1 MDDMEDMR
9 LIDTIENEDGSMEVL
24 LGGDDYEEE
33 ETYPADALAHDAN
46 LAEFLSEEE
55 LEEIS
60 SKTQDRYESDLQSNQ
75 EFFDFIKDQIKRL
88 GLKIERINE
97 PFPDATPIVHP
108 LILENAIKSQSK
120 IMGDV
125 FSGKNLVDVYVY
137 NTASDEVQQRANS
150 IRKFMDWQYLV
161 QMPEYM
167 DETEQMVLRML
178 LTGNTF
184 RKYSYDVIN
193 DRPKAY
199 FLAEDRFII
208 NSTAKTIHNADF
220 HTEIIS
226 MPRHTYEG
234 MILAGVFKGDG
245 RARGGSLHSVEDDA
259 EENFLGAKSTETE
272 QAIADATGDAQGY
285 EHDVISEDN
294 IELLEHHCYL
304 ELEENLV
311 GEDRLLPYV
320 VIKDAQTLKIKSIRR
335 NWKKNDAKK
344 TKRNWYAHYK
354 MLPGLGFYGLGY
366 LHLLGNF
373 QFALTQI
380 VRSLIDAGQ
389 FTNLQGGFRA
399 KGVRWTKESRIPIRP
414 GEFRE
419 IETQQRPI
427 SEVIYPLNFKEP
439 SQVLYALFEFLDG
452 RAQKFADASEQ
463 IIADSTNYGPVGTTV
478 ALLEASTKFM
488 SGILKRFYGSLKDEF
503 RILYELNYD
512 TLDDQMTFFVKGETF
527 KVQRDYFAGS
537 VDVVPSAD
545 PNMSSTAH
553 RLSISNTKLQAA
565 LQSPQIHS
573 LPAAY
578 RDFYSN
584 LGMEAEEID
593 VLIPKPEEAQ
603 QLDPMSDIIAASQGK
618 PIKAFNG
625 QNHEAHIA
633 FKTAFL
639 NDPQGGK
646 NPLLQAVIPA
656 IQANISEHQLMT
668 YVERMNVAMQNT
680 DPQAMG
686 MEQAVAQAAQALQG
700 LHQIEANMGAL
711 AKGDPTTLLA
721 VAEVQKAET
730 QAKDVEYKAQ
740 INVEKNEIAR
750 EKLEIDRLKLGQ
762 KDSIDRT
769 RMAKELVSQEKDQ
782 GFKLVEKSLEQFMS
796 GQDNSSK

>member
-1 MDDMEDMR
+1 MDDIEEMR
-9 LIDTIENEDGSMEVL
+9 LLDTIENDDGSLEAIF
-24 LGGDDYEEE
+24 GDEEDDLE
-33 ETYPADALAHDAN
+33 EYSPEALAHDAN
-46 LAEFLSEEE
+46 LAEYLSEED

-60 SKTQDRYESDLQSNQ
+60 SKTQARYESDLASNK
-75 EFFDFIKDQIKRL
+75 EFFDFINQQLPRL
-88 GLKIERINE
+88 GLKIERVNE
-97 PFPDATPIVHP
+97 PFPDASPIVHP

-120 IMGDV
+120 IMGEV

-137 NTASDEVQQRANS
+137 ATADEEVQQRANS

-199 FLAEDRFII
+199 SISEDRFII

-234 MILAGVFKGDG
+234 LILAGVFKGD
-245 RARGGSLHSVEDDA
+245 EDDA
-259 EENFLGAKSTETE
+259 EHSFLGAQSTETE
-272 QAIADATGDAQGY
+272 QVIADVTGDAQGY
-285 EHDVISEDN
+285 EHDTVAEDS

-304 ELEENLV
+304 ELEEELV

-320 VIKDAQTLKIKSIRR
+320 VIKEAETGKIKSIRR
-335 NWKKNDAKK
+335 NWRKADTKKQ
-344 TKRNWYAHYK
+344 KRNWYAHYK

-399 KGVRWTKESRIPIRP
+399 KGVRWTKESKMPIRP

-427 SEVIYPLNFKEP
+427 NDVIYPLNFKEP
-439 SQVLYALFEFLDG
+439 SQVLYALFEFLDA
-452 RAQKFADASEQ
+452 RAQKFADSSEQ

-527 KVQRDYFAGS
+527 KVERDFFSGA
-537 VDVVPSAD
+537 VDVVPAAD

-565 LQSPQIHS
+565 LQAPQIHS

-584 LGMEAEEID
+584 LGMESEEID
-593 VLIPKPEEAQ
+593 VLLPRPQEAQ
-603 QLDPMSDIIAASQGK
+603 QADPMSDVIAASQGK

-625 QNHEAHIA
+625 QDHDAHIA
-633 FKTAFL
+633 FKTAFM

-646 NPLLQAVIPA
+646 NPLLQTVLPA
-656 IQANISEHQLMT
+656 LQANIAEHQLMKYT
-668 YVERMNVAMQNT
+668 ERLNAAMQNT
-680 DPQAMG
+680 DPNAVG
-686 MEQAVAQAAQALQG
+686 MEKAVAQAAEALKG
-700 LHQIEANMGAL
+700 LNQLEANMNDL
-711 AKGDPTTLLA
+711 SKGDPTALLA
-721 VAEVQKAET
+721 MAEVKNAETKAKEAETKAILGAKKAE
-730 QAKDVEYKAQ
+730 QDDQKIE
-740 INVEKNEIAR
+740 
-750 EKLEIDRLKLGQ
+750 LDRLKLGQ

-769 RMAKELVSQEKDQ
+769 KIKANMVSQDKTQ
-782 GFKLVEKSLEQFMS
+782 GFQLVTKAMDLANMMN
-796 GQDNSSK
+796 DTPDKK

>member
-1 MDDMEDMR
+1 MEDPEDLR
-9 LIDTIENEDGSMEVL
+9 LLDTIENEDGSLEVL
-24 LGGDDYEEE
+24 LGGEDDVEEE
-33 ETYPADALAHDAN
+33 YSSDALSHDAN
-46 LAEFLSEEE
+46 LAEYLSNEE

-60 SKTQDRYESDLQSNQ
+60 AQTQERYESDLQSNKA
-75 EFFDFIKDQIKRL
+75 FFDFIKEQMPRL
-88 GLKIERINE
+88 GLKIERLDE
-97 PFPDATPIVHP
+97 PFPDATPVVHP
-108 LILENAIKSQSK
+108 LIMENAIKSQSK
-120 IMGDV
+120 IMGEV
-125 FSGKNLVDVYVY
+125 FSGKNLVDAYVY
-137 NTASDEVQQRANS
+137 KTADEEVHQRANA

-167 DETEQMVLRML
+167 EETEQMVLRML

-184 RKYSYDVIN
+184 RKYTYDVLN

-208 NSTAKTIHNADF
+208 NSTAKTLHNADF

-226 MPRHTYEG
+226 MPRHAYEG
-234 MILAGVFKGDG
+234 LILAGVFIGDEEE
-245 RARGGSLHSVEDDA
+245 AEHSVLPA
-259 EENFLGAKSTETE
+259 ESTETE
-272 QAIADATGDAQGY
+272 QVISGVTGDAQGY
-285 EHDVISEDN
+285 AHDTVADDN
-294 IELLEHHCYL
+294 VELLEHHCYL
-304 ELEENLV
+304 ELEEALI

-320 VIKDAQTLKIKSIRR
+320 VIKDSNTGKVKSIRR
-335 NWKKNDAKK
+335 NWKKADPKK
-344 TKRNWYAHYK
+344 AKRNWYAHYK

-380 VRSLIDAGQ
+380 ARSLIDAGQ

-399 KGVRWTKESRIPIRP
+399 KGVRWTKESRMPIRP

-427 SEVIYPLNFKEP
+427 NDVIYPLNFKEP

-452 RAQKFADASEQ
+452 RAQKFADSSEQ

-527 KVQRDYFAGS
+527 KVQREFFAGS
-537 VDVVPSAD
+537 VDVVPAAD

-553 RLSISNTKLQAA
+553 RLSISNAKLQAA
-565 LQSPQIHS
+565 LQAPQIHS
-573 LPAAY
+573 LPTAY
-578 RDFYSN
+578 RDFYAN

-593 VLIPKPEEAQ
+593 ALVPRPEEAQ

-625 QNHEAHIA
+625 QDHDAHIA

-646 NPLLQAVIPA
+646 NPLLQSSAPI
-656 IQANISEHQLMT
+656 IQANIAEHQLMK
-668 YVERMNVAMQNT
+668 YVERMTAMMSDT
-680 DPQAMG
+680 DPNAIG
-686 MEQAVAQAAQALQG
+686 MEKAVAQAATTLQG
-700 LHQIEANMGAL
+700 LNQMEANVGAL
-711 AKGDPTTLLA
+711 SKGDPTALLA
-721 VAEVQKAET
+721 AAEVKNAET
-730 QAKDVEYKAQ
+730 KAKEVEYKAQ
-740 INVEKNEIAR
+740 LGAKKAELDD
-750 EKLEIDRLKLGQ
+750 EKLELERLKLAQ
-762 KDSIDRT
+762 KDGMDRT
-769 RMAKELVSQEKDQ
+769 KIQANMVSQDKEQ
-782 GFKLVEKSLEQFMS
+782 GFKLVEKVL
-796 GQDNSSK
+796 DLSKVMEPNQK

>member
-1 MDDMEDMR
+1 MDIDDIEEMR
-9 LIDTIENEDGSMEVL
+9 LLDTIENDDGSLEAIF
-24 LGGDDYEEE
+24 GDDADELSEYS
-33 ETYPADALAHDAN
+33 PDALAHDAN
-46 LAEFLSEEE
+46 LAEYLSEED

-60 SKTQDRYESDLQSNQ
+60 SKTQNRYESDLASNK
-75 EFFDFIKDQIKRL
+75 EFFDFINQQLPRL
-88 GLKIERINE
+88 GLKIERVNE
-97 PFPDATPIVHP
+97 PFPDASPIVHP

-120 IMGDV
+120 IMGEV

-137 NTASDEVQQRANS
+137 ATADEEVQQRANS

-199 FLAEDRFII
+199 FVSEDRFII

-234 MILAGVFKGDG
+234 LILAGVFIGD
-245 RARGGSLHSVEDDA
+245 EDDA
-259 EENFLGAKSTETE
+259 EHNFLGAQSTETE
-272 QAIADATGDAQGY
+272 QVIADVTGDAQGY
-285 EHDVISEDN
+285 EHDTVAEDS

-304 ELEENLV
+304 ELEEELV

-320 VIKDAQTLKIKSIRR
+320 VIKEAETGKIKSIRR
-335 NWKKNDAKK
+335 NWRKADTKKQ
-344 TKRNWYAHYK
+344 KRNWYAHYK

-399 KGVRWTKESRIPIRP
+399 KGVRWTKESRMPIRP

-427 SEVIYPLNFKEP
+427 NDVIYPLNFKEP
-439 SQVLYALFEFLDG
+439 SQVLYALFEFLDA
-452 RAQKFADASEQ
+452 RAQKFADSSEQ

-527 KVQRDYFAGS
+527 KVERDFFSGA
-537 VDVVPSAD
+537 VDVVPAAD

-565 LQSPQIHS
+565 LQAPQIHS

-584 LGMEAEEID
+584 LGMESEEID
-593 VLIPKPEEAQ
+593 VLLPRPQEAQ
-603 QLDPMSDIIAASQGK
+603 QADPMSDVIAASQGK

-625 QNHEAHIA
+625 QDHDAHIA
-633 FKTAFL
+633 FKTAFM

-646 NPLLQAVIPA
+646 NPLLQTVLPA
-656 IQANISEHQLMT
+656 LQANIAEHQLMKYT
-668 YVERMNVAMQNT
+668 ERLNAAMQST
-680 DPQAMG
+680 DPNAIG
-686 MEQAVAQAAQALQG
+686 MEKAVAQAAEALKG
-700 LHQIEANMGAL
+700 LNQLEANVSDL
-711 AKGDPTTLLA
+711 AKGDPTALLA
-721 VAEVQKAET
+721 MAEVKNAETKAKEAETKAVLGAKKAE
-730 QAKDVEYKAQ
+730 QDDQKIE
-740 INVEKNEIAR
+740 
-750 EKLEIDRLKLGQ
+750 LDRLKLGQ

-769 RMAKELVSQEKDQ
+769 KMKANLVSQDKTQ
-782 GFKLVEKSLEQFMS
+782 GFQLVTKAMDLANMMN
-796 GQDNSSK
+796 DTPDKK